1 MHLLSLF
8 LHWRHILLTTLR
20 RIFNKH
26 PYRIAM
32 AFFWL
37 LLVFS
42 IPNSIQIIFDY
53 FGFLFLGITGAIFAN
68 STGAGGGVVF
78 VPFFNQLEMQNTAII
93 ATSFA
98 IQCCGMTAG
107 AVTWYQHYK
116 SAVKDSIKDDVKD
129 LAHPSKLKEAAQWD
143 YLPKGL
149 AITVPFSIL
158 GIWFAQF
165 LLTAYTEQ
173 MQSEL
178 HIGFGIFSIL
188 LAIAIYASI
197 PLLYRQKSTTKLQ
210 AFDYVV
216 LAIIAFLGGIITAW
230 LSVGVGELVAVYLI
244 LRGFN
249 ITSAIALAV
258 ILSAFTV
265 WSAIFQHVVVTQAI
279 YWQVLLYAGA
289 GAIIGGIVAKRIVLY
304 FSIVKLKIFFATW
317 VLIMGTV
324 GLIT

>member
-1 MHLLSLF
+1 
-8 LHWRHILLTTLR
+8 
-20 RIFNKH
+20 
-26 PYRIAM
+26 M

-116 SAVKDSIKDDVKD
+116 SVVKD
-129 LAHPSKLKEAAQWD
+129 LAHPSKLEEAAQWD

-188 LAIAIYASI
+188 LAIAIYAYI

-210 AFDYVV
+210 AFDYAV
-216 LAIIAFLGGIITAW
+216 LTIIAFVGGIITAW

-244 LRGFN
+244 LRGFKP
-249 ITSAIALAV
+249 
-258 ILSAFTV
+258 
-265 WSAIFQHVVVTQAI
+265 
-279 YWQVLLYAGA
+279 
-289 GAIIGGIVAKRIVLY
+289 IGSSNP
-304 FSIVKLKIFFATW
+304 FW
-317 VLIMGTV
+317 
-324 GLIT
+324 